1 MSSVLA
7 FVSVQGGRVSR
18 GSLEVLSR
26 SREISSAVGQ
36 PLSVVIVHPD
46 AVSFT
51 DVVAGYG
58 PDKVYVVTDSPSDAG
73 GNAPLRAAIEAVA
86 VQDAPSLLTMAS
98 SETTKDILGAL
109 AVGLGATAIP
119 DVAQFEFDGSRLTAD
134 RPVLAAK
141 YLSEVECAGRMAVVS
156 VRSGSYEAVERPSQP
171 EIVNI
176 SAPPLPTAP
185 MARVRE
191 VVESASEGVD
201 LSEAAVVVAA
211 GRGVKDEAGRD
222 LILELAGAL
231 GAGVGAS
238 RAVVENGLFPATAQI
253 GQTGKVVSPDL
264 YIAVGISGAIQHVAG
279 MLNSRT
285 IVAVNKDPDAT
296 IFEYATYGLV
306 GDLYTIVPLL
316 TRAFRER
323 AADN

>member
-1 MSSVLA
+1 MRSVLS

-26 SREISSAVGQ
+26 SRQIATSNGL
-36 PLSVVIVHPD
+36 PLAALVVHPE
-46 AVSFT
+46 AGSFADT
-51 DVVAGYG
+51 VAKYG
-58 PDKVYVVTDSPSDAG
+58 PDKIYTVTDAQLESA
-73 GNAPLRAAIEAVA
+73 GNAPLRDAIVGAVRA
-86 VQDAPSLLTMAS
+86 ETPALLTMTS

-109 AVGLGATAIP
+109 AVSLDAAAIP
-119 DVAQFEFDGSRLTAD
+119 DVSAFEYDGSTVKAD

-141 YLSEVECAGRMAVVS
+141 YLSEVESSADLTLVS
-156 VRSGSYEAVERPSQP
+156 VRSGSYEIAEAPSQP
-171 EIVNI
+171 EVLPL
-176 SAPPLPTAP
+176 SAPPSADSQSARIREIVKTA
-185 MARVRE
+185 
-191 VVESASEGVD
+191 SDGVD
-201 LSEAAVVVAA
+201 LSEAAAVVAA

-222 LILELAGAL
+222 LVLELADTLGGA
-231 GAGVGAS
+231 VGAS

-285 IVAVNKDPDAT
+285 IIAVNKDPDAP

-306 GDLYTIVPLL
+306 GDLYKIVPLL
-316 TRAFRER
+316 TQAFRER
-323 AADN
+323 ASGI